1 VLFIRLAIILIMHGV
16 VLYLSRNAIIYKGIL
31 VSAIV
36 IASGVNTLPNAL
48 NFEIKTSLLPPLILI
63 IILIII

>member
-1 VLFIRLAIILIMHGV
+1 MHGV
-16 VLYLSRNAIIYKGIL
+16 VLYPSRNAIVRKGIL

-36 IASGVNTLPNAL
+36 ITSGVNTLPNAL
-48 NFEIKTSLLPPLILI
+48 SLEIKTSLLPPLILI